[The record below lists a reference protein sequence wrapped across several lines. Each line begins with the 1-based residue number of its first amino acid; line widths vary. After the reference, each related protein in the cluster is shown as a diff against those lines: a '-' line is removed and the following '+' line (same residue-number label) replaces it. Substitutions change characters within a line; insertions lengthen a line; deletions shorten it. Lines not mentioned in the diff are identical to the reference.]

1 MRTRVHRP
9 LLPVTLSL
17 VALCLLFGLFH
28 RSAQAQTPVLPAV
41 PLACEDGDQPG
52 GARYRICLPA
62 GFWNGDLVVY
72 AHGYVSPNAPIGLP
86 EDQLTIG
93 GVSIADVV
101 TFQGYAF
108 AASSYRRNG
117 LSILEGIDDLV
128 ELVELFAAKHGTPRR
143 VLLTGVSEGGAITV
157 LALERHPEVFDGG
170 LALCGPYG
178 DFQRQI
184 DYFTDFRTVF
194 DHFFPGVIP
203 GTPITIPNELLT
215 TWETTYYS
223 TTVKPLL
230 LAPASALTM
239 TQIVSVTGAVV
250 DATAFPTSTEATFD
264 RLLWY
269 NVISTNDAKTQLGG
283 NPFGNLTR
291 TYTGALDDAALNQ
304 GVFRTAADPAA
315 TTAIQQQYETT
326 GRLRVPLITL
336 HTLRDDITPYWHTT
350 AYAQKV
356 ITAGSELLYEHR
368 AVDAFGHCNFTLS
381 DVQGAFAALTAR
393 AFAHDLYL
401 PLITAENADV
411 YQEIH

>member
-1 MRTRVHRP
+1 MTAHVRRS
-9 LLPVTLSL
+9 LLA
-17 VALCLLFGLFH
+17 VALGFTAICLLLGVLH
-28 RSAQAQTPVLPAV
+28 RSAQAQAPAPPAA

-62 GFWNGDLVVY
+62 GFGNGDLVVY
-72 AHGYVSPNAPIGLP
+72 AHGYVSPNAPVGLP

-93 GVSIADVV
+93 GVAIADVI
-101 TFQGYAF
+101 TLQGYAF

-128 ELVELFAAKHGTPRR
+128 ELVDLFTARHGAPRR

-194 DHFFPGVIP
+194 DYFFPGVIP
-203 GTPITIPNELLT
+203 GAPITIPDELLT
-215 TWETTYYS
+215 TWESTYYS

-230 LAPASALTM
+230 LDTANALSV

-250 DATAFPTSTEATFD
+250 DAATFPTSTEATFD

-269 NVISTNDAKTQLGG
+269 NVLSTNDAKAQLGG
-283 NPFGNLTR
+283 NPFGNLAR
-291 TYTGALDDAALNQ
+291 TYAGALDDAALNQ
-304 GVFRTAADPAA
+304 GIFRTNADA
-315 TTAIQQQYETT
+315 TATATIQQHYETT

-336 HTLRDDITPYWHTT
+336 HTLRDDVTPYWHVT
-350 AYAQKV
+350 AYQQK
-356 ITAGSELLYEHR
+356 IIAAGSAPLYEHR
-368 AVDAFGHCNFTLS
+368 AVDAFGHCNFTLA
-381 DVQGAFAALTAR
+381 DVQAAFAALASR

-401 PLITAENADV
+401 PIVVAGSGNGNR
-411 YQEIH
+411 EIQ

>member
-1 MRTRVHRP
+1 MTPQVRRS
-9 LLPVTLSL
+9 LLAVTLGL
-17 VALCLLFGLFH
+17 TAICFLLGVLH
-28 RSAQAQTPVLPAV
+28 RSAQAQAPALPTA
-41 PLACEDGDQPG
+41 PLACEDGDQPS

-72 AHGYVSPNAPIGLP
+72 AHGYVSPNAPVGLP

-93 GVSIADVV
+93 GVAIADVI
-101 TFQGYAF
+101 TLQGYAF

-117 LSILEGIDDLV
+117 LSIQEGIDDLV
-128 ELVELFAAKHGTPRR
+128 ELVDLFTARHGAPRR

-178 DFQRQI
+178 DFQRQV
-184 DYFTDFRTVF
+184 DYFTEFRTVF
-194 DHFFPGVIP
+194 DYFFPGVIP
-203 GTPITIPNELLT
+203 GAPITVPSELLT

-230 LAPASALTM
+230 LDPANALSI

-250 DATAFPTSTEATFD
+250 DASAFPTSTEATFD

-269 NVISTNDAKTQLGG
+269 NVLSTNDAKAQLGG

-291 TYTGALDDAALNQ
+291 TYVGALDDTALNQ
-304 GVFRTAADPAA
+304 GIFRTDADATA
-315 TTAIQQQYETT
+315 TTTIQQYYETT

-336 HTLRDDITPYWHTT
+336 HTLRDDVTPYWHAI
-350 AYAQKV
+350 AYQQKIV
-356 ITAGSELLYEHR
+356 AAGSAPLYEHR
-368 AVDAFGHCNFTLS
+368 AVDAFGHCNFTLA
-381 DVQGAFAALTAR
+381 DVQAAFAALASR
-393 AFAHDLYL
+393 AFAHNLFL
-401 PLITAENADV
+401 PLV
-411 YQEIH
+411 VR

>member
-1 MRTRVHRP
+1 MLTHVRRT
-9 LLPVTLSL
+9 LWPVVLGAA
-17 VALCLLFGLFH
+17 ALCLLLGVFH
-28 RSAQAQTPVLPAV
+28 RSAQAQTTALPTV
-41 PLACEDGDQPG
+41 PLVCEDGDQPG

-72 AHGYVSPNAPIGLP
+72 AHGYVSPNAPVGLP

-93 GVSIADVV
+93 GVAIADVV
-101 TFQGYAF
+101 TLQGYAF

-128 ELVELFAAKHGTPRR
+128 ELVALFTDKHGAPRR

-184 DYFTDFRTVF
+184 NYFTDFRTVF
-194 DHFFPGVIP
+194 DFFFPGVIP
-203 GTPITIPNELLT
+203 GAPITIPDDLLT
-215 TWETTYYS
+215 TWETAYYS

-230 LAPASALTM
+230 LDPAGALSV
-239 TQIVSVTGAVV
+239 TQIVSVTGAIV
-250 DATAFPTSTEATFD
+250 DASAFPTSTEATFD

-269 NVISTNDAKTQLGG
+269 NVISTNDAKARLGG

-291 TYTGALDDAALNQ
+291 VYTGALDDVALNQ
-304 GVFRTAADPAA
+304 GLFRTAADPAA
-315 TTAIQQQYETT
+315 TTAIQQHYETT

-336 HTLRDDITPYWHTT
+336 HTLRDDVTPYWHATT
-350 AYAQKV
+350 YAQKV
-356 ITAGSELLYEHR
+356 VAAGSAPLYEHR
-368 AVDAFGHCNFTLS
+368 AVDAFGHCNFTVA
-381 DVQGAFAALTAR
+381 DVQAAFASLAAR

-401 PLITAENADV
+401 PFITAENGETGQV
-411 YQEIH
+411 IQ

>member
-1 MRTRVHRP
+1 MTPQVRRS
-9 LLPVTLSL
+9 LLA
-17 VALCLLFGLFH
+17 VALGLTAICFLLGVLH
-28 RSAQAQTPVLPAV
+28 RSAQAQTPALPTA
-41 PLACEDGDQPG
+41 PLACEDGDQPS

-72 AHGYVSPNAPIGLP
+72 AHGYVSPNAPVGLP

-93 GVSIADVV
+93 GVAIADVI
-101 TFQGYAF
+101 TLQGYAF

-128 ELVELFAAKHGTPRR
+128 ELVDLFAARHGAPHR

-178 DFQRQI
+178 DFQRQV
-184 DYFTDFRTVF
+184 DYFTEFRTVF
-194 DHFFPGVIP
+194 DYFFPGVIP
-203 GTPITIPNELLT
+203 GAPITVPSELLT

-230 LAPASALTM
+230 LDPANALSV

-250 DATAFPTSTEATFD
+250 DASAFPTSTEATFD

-269 NVISTNDAKTQLGG
+269 NVLSTNDAKAQLGG

-291 TYTGALDDAALNQ
+291 VYTGALDDAALNQ
-304 GVFRTAADPAA
+304 GVFRTAAAPAA
-315 TTAIQQQYETT
+315 TMAIQQHYETS

-336 HTLRDDITPYWHTT
+336 HTLHDDVTPYWHTT

-356 ITAGSELLYEHR
+356 VAAGSAPLYEHR
-368 AVDAFGHCNFTLS
+368 AVDAFGHCNFTVA
-381 DVQGAFAALTAR
+381 DVQAAFAALAAR

-401 PLITAENADV
+401 PLAV
-411 YQEIH
+411 R